1 MTHTHPVR
9 SSANAL
15 FFRLIDGYSDRLLHD
30 RKERIFRDLPDTVVE
45 LGPGVGAN
53 LRYLRPGTR
62 LVAIEPNRRMHRQLR
77 DVAARHGV
85 ELDLRP
91 TDAEDT
97 RLPDGSVDAVIS
109 TLVLCTVP
117 DPAAAVAEV
126 RRILAPGGTFA
137 FLEHVGAPAGTALRR
152 LQRVL
157 RRPWSWTFEGC
168 MLDRDLAGVIGEAGF
183 ARVDLQEYRLRSAF
197 VPVATQIAG
206 RALQPAPSEA
216 ETFERSLEG
225 ARR

>member
-1 MTHTHPVR
+1 MTHTHLVR

-62 LVAIEPNRRMHRQLR
+62 LVAIEPNRRMHRRLR
-77 DVAARHGV
+77 DAAARHGV
-85 ELDLRP
+85 ELDLRL

-97 RLPDGSVDAVIS
+97 RLPDGSVDGVIS

-168 MLDRDLAGVIGEAGF
+168 
-183 ARVDLQEYRLRSAF
+183 
-197 VPVATQIAG
+197 
-206 RALQPAPSEA
+206 
-216 ETFERSLEG
+216 
-225 ARR
+225 

>member
-1 MTHTHPVR
+1 
-9 SSANAL
+9 
-15 FFRLIDGYSDRLLHD
+15 
-30 RKERIFRDLPDTVVE
+30 
-45 LGPGVGAN
+45 
-53 LRYLRPGTR
+53 
-62 LVAIEPNRRMHRQLR
+62 
-77 DVAARHGV
+77 V

-91 TDAEDT
+91 THAEDT
-97 RLPDGSVDAVIS
+97 RLPDGSVDAVIA

-168 MLDRDLAGVIGEAGF
+168 LLDRDLAGVIGEAGF
-183 ARVDLQEYRLRSAF
+183 AGVDLQEYRLRSAF

-206 RALQPAPSEA
+206 RARQPASSEA